1 MLYAHGRRSVAEIKL
16 VGEPETIAT
25 LNDTDLRI

>member
-16 VGEPETIAT
+16 VGEPEAIDT